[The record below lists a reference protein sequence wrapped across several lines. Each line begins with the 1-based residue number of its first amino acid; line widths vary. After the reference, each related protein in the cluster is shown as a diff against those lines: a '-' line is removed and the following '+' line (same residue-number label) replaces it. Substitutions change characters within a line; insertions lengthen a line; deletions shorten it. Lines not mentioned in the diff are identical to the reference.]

1 MKSEEELEKE
11 LIEAIE
17 ELEKIK
23 DDPVMQ
29 GILEQR
35 EIDLRD
41 KLSIGAANREK
52 GLKQGIA
59 IGEAR
64 RNEMIKAMHKKGI
77 EMEAIVEIS
86 GLSREEVE
94 KIIKEK

>member
-41 KLSIGAANREK
+41 KLSIGVANREK
-52 GLKQGIA
+52 G
-59 IGEAR
+59 
-64 RNEMIKAMHKKGI
+64 RNEGREEEKINMIKAMRKNGI
-77 EMEAIVEIS
+77 ETDMIIKIS
-86 GLSREEVE
+86 GMSKEEVE
-94 KIIKEK
+94 NIIKEK